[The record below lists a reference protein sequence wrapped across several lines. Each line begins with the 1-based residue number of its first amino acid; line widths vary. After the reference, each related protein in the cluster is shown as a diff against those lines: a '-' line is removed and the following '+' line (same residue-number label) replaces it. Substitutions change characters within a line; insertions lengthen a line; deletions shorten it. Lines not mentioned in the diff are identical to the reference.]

1 MALVSNRLGD
11 TLASKARSKLGIRF
25 GRFTIAAIAAFA
37 TTEVVLTI
45 CAGPLQLTATWA
57 TLISWFSGALVS
69 YVLSRW
75 AWKRKGRPSLL
86 KETLPF
92 WVVSAMVV
100 AILTVAT
107 KFAYHAASWLDLTG
121 AERVLFVDL
130 VYGVANV
137 GTFLLRFLFFHYVLF
152 AGSAGQVAP
161 GAAEEALVSTD
172 PGPEPFAR
180 AAESTGPMRALPD
193 PEDLEADADL
203 SAALSTLPSA
213 ALSPLPSAALAPL
226 PLGRSRPSRWRSRHQ
241 VP

>member
-1 MALVSNRLGD
+1 MALVTNRLSD
-11 TLASKARSKLGIRF
+11 TLVHKARSKLGIRF

-45 CAGPLQLTATWA
+45 CAGPLQLTAT
-57 TLISWFSGALVS
+57 

-75 AWKRKGRPSLL
+75 AWKQKGRPSLL

-92 WVVSAMVV
+92 WIVSAMVV

-107 KFAYHAASWLDLTG
+107 KFGYHAASWLGLHG
-121 AERVLFVDL
+121 AERVLFVDA

-152 AGSAGQVAP
+152 AASVVQDPP
-161 GAAEEALVSTD
+161 GAAEEALASTD

-193 PEDLEADADL
+193 DEDPADPGDL
-203 SAALSTLPSA
+203 SALSSDR
-213 ALSPLPSAALAPL
+213 
-226 PLGRSRPSRWRSRHQ
+226 RSRLTRRRSRHQ

>member
-11 TLASKARSKLGIRF
+11 PLVQKARSKLGIRF
-25 GRFTIAAIAAFA
+25 GRFAVAAIAAFA

-57 TLISWFSGALVS
+57 SLISWFSGALVS

-92 WVVSAMVV
+92 WIVSAMVV

-107 KFAYHAASWLDLTG
+107 KFGYHAASWLGLTG
-121 AERVLFVDL
+121 VERVLFVDL
-130 VYGVANV
+130 VYGVANI

-152 AGSAGQVAP
+152 AGSP
-161 GAAEEALVSTD
+161 GRPGPAVAEEALASTD

-180 AAESTGPMRALPD
+180 TAE
-193 PEDLEADADL
+193 PEDPDRRE
-203 SAALSTLPSA
+203 
-213 ALSPLPSAALAPL
+213 
-226 PLGRSRPSRWRSRHQ
+226 R
-241 VP
+241 